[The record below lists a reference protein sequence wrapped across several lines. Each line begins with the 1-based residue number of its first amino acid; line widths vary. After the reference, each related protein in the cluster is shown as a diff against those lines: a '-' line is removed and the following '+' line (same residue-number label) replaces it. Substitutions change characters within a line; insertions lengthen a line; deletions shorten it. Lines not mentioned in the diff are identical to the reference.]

1 MWFIVSG
8 VIRRQGSPPHP
19 LSSFIQAQIN
29 HSHKIQ
35 NLQPPSHIPYPTQSS
50 QVYPAAQERF
60 AGFQHGQ
67 GQKPF
72 IAGTQV
78 SENFAYWS
86 SLSGQEAFLVIG
98 IKSANFLFVL
108 KMLQQPD
115 SHFPGKQHGPPHAP
129 TVVAIDSQ
137 LPFPRQSPL
146 QHGGLPPT
154 PQQVCGTTLNPLL
167 ILWL

>member
-1 MWFIVSG
+1 MWFIVSK

-60 AGFQHGQ
+60 PGFQHGQ

-72 IAGTQV
+72 IAGAQV
-78 SENFAYWS
+78 SENFAY
-86 SLSGQEAFLVIG
+86 
-98 IKSANFLFVL
+98 
-108 KMLQQPD
+108 
-115 SHFPGKQHGPPHAP
+115 
-129 TVVAIDSQ
+129 
-137 LPFPRQSPL
+137 
-146 QHGGLPPT
+146 
-154 PQQVCGTTLNPLL
+154 
-167 ILWL
+167 